1 MIMFR
6 NIHAELQPGTDIDRA
21 VDYAVKLG
29 LTHHTS
35 VTFKWNGIKVTVKD
49 LTVTIKTGKKHFRIV
64 KSWLNDRYTI
74 VRG

>member
-1 MIMFR
+1 MFR
-6 NIHAELQPGTDIDRA
+6 NIKAELQPGTDVNEA

-35 VTFKWNGIKVTVKD
+35 VTFTWNGHKVTVND
-49 LTVTIKTGKKHFRIV
+49 LTVTIKTGKKHFAIV